1 MKTTKVI
8 IDVESDKLKVWV
20 QDDKVNFNVFE
31 AMNHPNDKK
40 DNFRMDTLNEV
51 CWEFK
56 GKTVITNPL

>member
-1 MKTTKVI
+1 
-8 IDVESDKLKVWV
+8 V